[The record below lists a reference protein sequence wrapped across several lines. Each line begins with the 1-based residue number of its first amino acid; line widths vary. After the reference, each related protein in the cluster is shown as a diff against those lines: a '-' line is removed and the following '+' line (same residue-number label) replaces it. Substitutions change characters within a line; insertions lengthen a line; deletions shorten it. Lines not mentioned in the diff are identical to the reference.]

1 MQIFTRKIIIF
12 IIIALFRVKN
22 FVIQIFFT
30 NFACFIVHKSI
41 NFAKPTISIHNMIDY
56 IKGEL
61 TELTPATA
69 VV

>member
-41 NFAKPTISIHNMIDY
+41 NIRKTDIFRHIN
-56 IKGEL
+56 
-61 TELTPATA
+61 
-69 VV
+69 

>member
-1 MQIFTRKIIIF
+1 MQIFMRKTIIF

-41 NFAKPTISIHNMIDY
+41 NIRKTDIFRH
-56 IKGEL
+56 IKL
-61 TELTPATA
+61 KYDRLY
-69 VV
+69 

>member
-1 MQIFTRKIIIF
+1 MQIFMRKTIIF

-41 NFAKPTISIHNMIDY
+41 NIRKTDNSNTSYDRLH
-56 IKGEL
+56 KR
-61 TELTPATA
+61 
-69 VV
+69 

>member
-30 NFACFIVHKSI
+30 NFACFIVHTSI
-41 NFAKPTISIHNMIDY
+41 IIRKTDIFRHINNN
-56 IKGEL
+56 
-61 TELTPATA
+61 
-69 VV
+69 V